1 MGASNEELGIGD
13 GVGFIMDFICG
24 VVERYAGDFILQFLC
39 VMSGI
44 YWHLTRMGAHCA
56 PANLNRQYFFQWSRI
71 GQTATRRCSSSSPPT
86 NDLRVCVNCF
96 PFLCGAM
103 RASRPTIFSLFVSH
117 FKRLNRLIFLSGMF
131 VPRFTTM
138 IHYSFLTQRF
148 FQAKNA
154 SRPGPTVRREA
165 F

>member
-1 MGASNEELGIGD
+1 MRNEELGIGD

-71 GQTATRRCSSSSPPT
+71 GQTATRRCSSSSPPYKRFAGLRQLLSVSLRRDEGIAPYNFFIVRLT
-86 NDLRVCVNCF
+86 FQKAQSPNIFERHVCAAVHHND
-96 PFLCGAM
+96 
-103 RASRPTIFSLFVSH
+103 SLF
-117 FKRLNRLIFLSGMF
+117 
-131 VPRFTTM
+131 
-138 IHYSFLTQRF
+138 F